1 MSDEKKPD
9 SSGPEAAGRQPEQIS
24 EDAGGHLRRVR
35 KEKGLSIRQVEE
47 ATRVSASNLRAIEAH
62 DYDALPADTF
72 TKGQIA
78 LYAEFLGLDG
88 SHIASVFLAE
98 RDARRGGR
106 RARKRATPQS
116 LSPKKM
122 AEPSHISSATIA
134 AILLLLIIISFTVFC
149 IYTSWNPFAFLTERS
164 DRIPASMIGV
174 LQSEEAARQQGA
186 LIMEN
191 GRSAAGTTEHHG
203 SALSELAGAN
213 SSRAAEVQTLPL
225 APPYTLTVR
234 FTRATGVELERDG
247 GEPVRRSFLSG
258 DTANWTAARQM
269 RISFDR
275 PASAIL
281 LLNGRPL
288 PFPEERNGRWQVEIP
303 GPRDPR

>member
-1 MSDEKKPD
+1 MSEAKKAD
-9 SSGPEAAGRQPEQIS
+9 SSPGVEGRQAEQIS

-35 KEKGLSIRQVEE
+35 KEKGLSIRDVEE
-47 ATRVSASNLRAIEAH
+47 ATRISASNLRAMEAH

-72 TKGQIA
+72 TRGQIRI
-78 LYAEFLGLDG
+78 YAEFLGLDG
-88 SHIASVFLAE
+88 VHMAAVFLSE
-98 RDARRGGR
+98 RDAGRGGR
-106 RARKRATPQS
+106 RARRRVSAQS

-122 AEPSHISSATIA
+122 AEPSHISSATLA
-134 AILLLLIIISFTVFC
+134 AILLLLIIVTFTIFC

-186 LIMEN
+186 LIMGN
-191 GRSAAGTTEHHG
+191 GGSPAAPDGHE

-213 SSRAAEVQTLPL
+213 SSRAAEVQTRPL

-234 FTRATGVELERDG
+234 FTRATGVELTRDG
-247 GEPVRRSFLSG
+247 GEVIRRSFLQG
-258 DTANWTAARQM
+258 DTANWTAARRM
-269 RISFDR
+269 TIRFDR

-281 LLNGRPL
+281 LVNGRPL
-288 PFPEERNGRWQVEIP
+288 PFPAERDGRWQVEIP
-303 GPRDPR
+303 QPRPRQ

>member
-1 MSDEKKPD
+1 MRDEKKPD
-9 SSGPEAAGRQPEQIS
+9 SSGHEAARQKTEQIT
-24 EDAGGHLRRVR
+24 EDAGGYLRRIR
-35 KEKGLSIRQVEE
+35 EEKGLSIREVEE
-47 ATRVSASNLRAIEAH
+47 ATRISVSNLRAMEAH

-72 TKGQIA
+72 TKGQVA
-78 LYAEFLGLDG
+78 LYADFLGLDG
-88 SHIASVFLAE
+88 VHIATVFLTE

-106 RARKRATPQS
+106 KARKRDSAPS

-149 IYTSWNPFAFLTERS
+149 IYTSWNPFAFLTKRS
-164 DRIPASMIGV
+164 DRFPASMIGV

-186 LIMEN
+186 MIMES
-191 GRSAAGTTEHHG
+191 GRTGTEQEQHE

-213 SSRAAEVQTLPL
+213 SSRAAEMETRPL
-225 APPYTLTVR
+225 VPPYTLTVR
-234 FTRATGVELERDG
+234 FTRSTGIELARDG
-247 GEPVRRSFLSG
+247 GKPVRRSFLEG
-258 DTANWTAARQM
+258 DTANWTAER
-269 RISFDR
+269 RLSIRFDR

-288 PFPEERNGRWQVEIP
+288 PFPEEQDGRWLVKIP
-303 GPRDPR
+303 ATQTDQ